1 MKNEYAILT
10 DFYEL
15 TMADGYIVN
24 NIADKPAVFDMFFRE
39 APFNGVY
46 AICYGLN
53 RALQDIANMTF
64 TDEIINYLNETD
76 TFSDRFLE
84 YLANWECELTIRAID
99 DGRIVF
105 PYEPIAEIEG
115 SLLQCQIIETY
126 LLNCFN
132 FPTLCATKANRMWL
146 AAEGDPIIEFGLRR
160 SQGPD
165 GGITATEAAMAGGC
179 EGTSNVLGGKKI
191 GVTATGT
198 QAHSWIQA
206 FDTELEAFRAYAK
219 AFPDTSIL
227 LVDTY
232 DTLES
237 GIPNAIKVG
246 KELEEKGHDFV
257 GIRLDS
263 GDLAY
268 LSKKARK
275 MLDDAGLED
284 AKIVVSNQIDEHV
297 IKEIKSK
304 GGKVD
309 IWGIGTKLVTCYD
322 DPALGGV
329 YKLVELDGKPKLKI
343 SDNIK
348 KATIPSKKRLFRLY
362 NKKGKMTGDI
372 IQLYENK
379 EFEGGKVY
387 DPTNPLFS
395 YEVTDPDKI
404 ESLLKLKMKDGELTE
419 KPRTWKD
426 AQDIMKNEMKNLQ
439 EGSKRFLNPHLYKVS
454 ISESL
459 FELRKQIMESH

>member
-1 MKNEYAILT
+1 
-10 DFYEL
+10 
-15 TMADGYIVN
+15 MADGYIVN
-24 NIADKPAVFDMFFRE
+24 GIAEKPAVFDMFFRE
-39 APFNGVY
+39 APFDGVY
-46 AICYGLN
+46 AISYGLN
-53 RALQDIANMTF
+53 KALQDIADMTF
-64 TDEIINYLNETD
+64 EEETVNYLNETD
-76 TFSDRFLE
+76 TFSDDFLE
-84 YLANWECELTIRAID
+84 YLSNWECEITIRAID
-99 DGRIVF
+99 DGKIIF
-105 PYEPIAEIEG
+105 PYEPIAEVEG
-115 SLLQCQIIETY
+115 PLLQSQIIETY

-160 SQGPD
+160 AQGPD

-191 GVTATGT
+191 GVAATGT
-198 QAHSWIQA
+198 QAHSWVQA

-219 AFPDTSIL
+219 AFPDSSIL

-246 KELEEKGHDFV
+246 KEIEEKGHNFV

-268 LSKKARK
+268 LSKEARK
-275 MLDDAGLED
+275 ILDEAGLED
-284 AKIVVSNQIDEHV
+284 AKIVASNQVDEHV

-329 YKLVELDGKPKLKI
+329 YKLVELDGEPKLKI

-362 NKKGKMTGDI
+362 DENDKMTGDV
-372 IQLYENK
+372 IQLYQNEK
-379 EFEGGKVY
+379 FEGGKVY
-387 DPTNPLFS
+387 DPTNPLLS
-395 YEVTDPDKI
+395 YEVKSPDKI
-404 ESLLKLKMKDGELTE
+404 EPLLKLKLKNGELTE
-419 KPRTWKD
+419 EPKTWKD
-426 AQDIMKNEMKNLQ
+426 AQETMKQDIENLQ

-454 ISESL
+454 ISRKL
-459 FELRKQIMESH
+459 FELRKEIIESH